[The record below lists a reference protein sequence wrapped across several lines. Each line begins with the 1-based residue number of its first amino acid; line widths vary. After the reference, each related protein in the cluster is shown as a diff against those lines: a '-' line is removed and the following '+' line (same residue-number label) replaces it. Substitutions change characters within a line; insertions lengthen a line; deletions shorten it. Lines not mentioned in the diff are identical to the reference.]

1 MYGTI
6 ARMKVKPGIMEEL
19 KKMEERKPRGFVRSM
34 VYRLDKDPDE
44 LMMVVVFKDK
54 ESYFANANSP
64 EMNGEYLKYRALLT
78 EDPEWYD
85 GEIVLDTESEMAKM
99 G

>member
-6 ARMKVKPGIMEEL
+6 ARMKVKPGVMEAL
-19 KKMEERKPRGFVRSM
+19 KKMEERKPKGFVRSM
-34 VYRLDKDPDE
+34 VYRMDKKSDE

-54 ESYFANANSP
+54 ESYMANAKSP
-64 EMNGEYLKYRALLT
+64 EMHEEYLKYRAFLT
-78 EDPEWYD
+78 ADPEWFD
-85 GEIVLDTESEMAKM
+85 GEIILDTESEMAKM